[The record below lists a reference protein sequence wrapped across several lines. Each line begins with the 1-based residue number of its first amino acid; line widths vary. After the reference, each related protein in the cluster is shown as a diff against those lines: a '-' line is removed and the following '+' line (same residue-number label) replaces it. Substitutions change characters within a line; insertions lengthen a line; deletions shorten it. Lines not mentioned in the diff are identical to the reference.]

1 MFCKITPLGSC
12 HPGPILEAEMSREPL
27 RRGVSRE
34 MGRQAALTDRKQTAQ
49 GVAGCILFIVDLNTL
64 QVLS

>member
-1 MFCKITPLGSC
+1 MFCRVTPLGSC
-12 HPGPILEAEMSREPL
+12 HPGPILEAEVSRELL

-34 MGRQAALTDRKQTAQ
+34 MGRQAALTDRKQTTQ

-64 QVLS
+64 QVFS